1 MVQTSLFPSNKLL
14 KTYDAIRTSFW
25 FVPCLIIFATLLL
38 FASLLW
44 LDQSLALQNTL
55 WISFLYHADAEV
67 TRDLLTTVAG
77 SVMTVVSITFSI
89 TMVAL
94 TSASSQFGP
103 RLIRNFMNDTST
115 QSVLG
120 IFISIFIY
128 CLMLAAASENFASGL
143 YLPGLT
149 LGGAII
155 LTFSGIFLLIYFI
168 HHVATNLQADNVI
181 DNVFETMQTNILHIF
196 DEQRS
201 NESKDASC
209 KSVERTLKNSFTPIH
224 IKRSGYVQA
233 INYTNLVQILSS
245 YDQCA
250 ELLVTP
256 GDYITSR
263 MVVIHHSG
271 DEPSPTQIQ
280 SLLSCITLG
289 AKRTPIQDPE
299 FAILQLVEIALRALS
314 PSINDPYSAIACV
327 DKLSSTLC
335 NLVHKQFPEGIACDN
350 EDKPRLIFKKA
361 SFQSLANSAYDQIR
375 QHANGCLS
383 VQLRLL
389 EGLSR
394 IAEQAKKKEHW
405 EFIRQ
410 QKNMLEH
417 ELRKHDF
424 VDHDMQEINERITL
438 LEHIIAKRSLC

>member
-1 MVQTSLFPSNKLL
+1 MVQISLFPTNKLL
-14 KTYDAIRTSFW
+14 KTYDTIRTSFW

-38 FASLLW
+38 CSSLLW
-44 LDQSLALQNTL
+44 VDKNLHLQDIHWLN
-55 WISFLYHADAEV
+55 FLYHADGSI

-94 TSASSQFGP
+94 TNASSQFGP
-103 RLIRNFMNDTST
+103 RLIRNFMNDPST

-120 IFISIFIY
+120 VFTSIFLY
-128 CLMLAAASENFASGL
+128 CLVLARATDNFAGGE

-149 LGGAII
+149 LGGAIL
-155 LTFSGIFLLIYFI
+155 LTFSGILLLIYFI
-168 HHVATNLQADNVI
+168 HHVAINLQADNVI
-181 DNVFETMQTNILHIF
+181 DKVFETMQTNILHIF

-201 NESKDASC
+201 NEAKNTSC
-209 KSVERTLKNSFTPIH
+209 KSIERPLKSAFTPIH

-233 INYTNLVQILSS
+233 INYTSLTQILSS

-250 ELLVTP
+250 ELLITP

-271 DEPSPTQIQ
+271 DDPSPSQIE

-314 PSINDPYSAIACV
+314 PSINDPYSAIVCV
-327 DKLSSTLC
+327 DKLSTTLC
-335 NLVHKQFPEGIACDN
+335 NLLHKEFPQGIACDN

-361 SFQSLANSAYDQIR
+361 SFESLANSAYDQIR
-375 QHANGCLS
+375 QHANRSLS

-389 EGLSR
+389 EGLCR
-394 IAEQAKKKEHW
+394 IAEQAQNQKHW
-405 EFIRQ
+405 KFIRQ

-417 ELRKHDF
+417 ELKKRDF
-424 VDHDMQEINERITL
+424 VDHDMQEINERITC
-438 LEHIIAKRSLC
+438 LEHIMAKRSL